1 MMERTS
7 LFFLGRVGSLWQMEV
22 EDPVSQRKKGMEE
35 NEERRKVLVISARHV

>member
-1 MMERTS
+1 
-7 LFFLGRVGSLWQMEV
+7 MEV